1 MNSINLGLSLRQEQK
16 LNTQLLQTMDTI
28 ALSTEELKEKIKKE
42 EEKNPTLIVKDRT
55 ESFDALSSSGSS
67 KDDDEKANWIE
78 RAMSE
83 KESLSEHLLKQLGCI
98 DLDEKTRSVAETIIS
113 SLDQNGFTGENP
125 ENLVSEKDRPY
136 FAKALSVVQSL
147 DPSGVGAKDWK
158 DSLLLQIKEEGADDD
173 ELNLFKHLI
182 YKELDNI
189 KSGKIE
195 TIAKELKTDKEDVE
209 AMLDLIKSLTP
220 FPGLAYSSEYD
231 GYIIPELSI
240 KKKDGKLVLLLNRF
254 ALPIVEVDPSYIEME
269 KELKGE
275 KTEEN
280 KIALKYLKENISN
293 ANSLISQIAA
303 RESTLE
309 RTGTVLMEK
318 QKDFF
323 LYGPLYLKGLTM
335 KEVADEV
342 GVHEATISRVASSK
356 YIDTDFGIFP
366 IRYLF
371 SAKPQKESGNDLSK
385 NAIKETIRKIIEENK
400 DTKALSDQKICNILS
415 ERGITIARRTVSK
428 YRKELNIDSSF
439 DR

>member
-240 KKKDGKLVLLLNRF
+240 KKKDGKLALSLNRF

>member
-173 ELNLFKHLI
+173 ELNLFKQLI

-240 KKKDGKLVLLLNRF
+240 KKKDGKLALSLNRF

>member
-240 KKKDGKLVLLLNRF
+240 KKKDGKLVLSLNRF
-254 ALPIVEVDPSYIEME
+254 ALPIVEIDPSYIEME